1 MADPREPSGRDVL
14 RLFYYIVGEDQAL
27 ARAEIRR
34 LTADRVAQSRE
45 TMSQSRAL
53 LERLKVAEHAD
64 RPMGWPMMDDGPE
77 NC

>member
-27 ARAEIRR
+27 ARAEVRR
-34 LTADRVAQSRE
+34 KTADRVAQSKE
-45 TMSQSRAL
+45 TMTQSRAL
-53 LERLKVAEHAD
+53 LERLKIAERA
-64 RPMGWPMMDDGPE
+64 GWPMMDDGPE